1 MYKKWRIVSLG
12 LISFL
17 LILFSTNFQYVKA
30 QDTGSTQHPVTIYAD
45 NSYGR
50 ILVAD
55 SLTYF
60 HDVSVEDVVVGA
72 SFAGVPTAMVPLKQG
87 IKGWIAHEAGV
98 GKDEAGISG
107 LPFSQDWGIPAA
119 AVATMSARLSD
130 GDSLLKGI
138 ISHANEVAIALGVKP
153 GQTGA
158 EAAELMLK
166 AAPGRAVTTDNV
178 DARVHPLAQEGERG
192 IYAVWSL
199 MLIEQHRPNDVFCVA
214 SHSARVMAEY
224 AESVMPLGIIAN
236 DAGMGME
243 HSGIDGLPIL
253 DDKGIAAAAVDTMS
267 ARIGNPLST
276 YHDGIISA
284 VNQLAKAKG
293 VRVGM
298 PAKQAADLML
308 KHTN

>member
-1 MYKKWRIVSLG
+1 ME
-12 LISFL
+12 
-17 LILFSTNFQYVKA
+17 
-30 QDTGSTQHPVTIYAD
+30 QHPVTIYAD
-45 NSYGR
+45 NSDGR

-60 HDVSVEDVVVGA
+60 HNIRVEDVVVGA
-72 SFAGVPTAMVPLKQG
+72 SFAGIPTAMVPLKQG

-98 GKDEAGISG
+98 GKDRAGISG
-107 LPFSQDWGIPAA
+107 LPFSQKWGIPAA
-119 AVATMSARLSD
+119 AIATMSARLYD
-130 GDSLLKGI
+130 GESLLKGT
-138 ISHANEVAIALGVKP
+138 ISHANQIAIALGVEL

-166 AAPGRAVTTDNV
+166 AAPGRAVTTDEVDTNV
-178 DARVHPLAQEGERG
+178 HLLDREGDCG
-192 IYAVWSL
+192 IYAAWSL
-199 MLIEQHRPNDVFCVA
+199 MLIKQLRPDDVFCVA

-224 AESVMPLGIIAN
+224 AQSVMPLGIIAN

-243 HSGIDGLPIL
+243 RSGIDGLPIL

-267 ARIGNPLST
+267 ARIGEPLST

-284 VNQLAKAKG
+284 VNQLAQAKG

-298 PAKQAADLML
+298 SAKQAANLML
-308 KHTN
+308 KHIK

>member
-1 MYKKWRIVSLG
+1 ME
-12 LISFL
+12 
-17 LILFSTNFQYVKA
+17 
-30 QDTGSTQHPVTIYAD
+30 QHPVTIYAD
-45 NSYGR
+45 NSDGR

-60 HDVSVEDVVVGA
+60 HNIRVEDVVVGA
-72 SFAGVPTAMVPLKQG
+72 SFAGIPTAMVPLKQG

-98 GKDEAGISG
+98 GKDRAGISG
-107 LPFSQDWGIPAA
+107 LPFSQKWGIPAA
-119 AVATMSARLSD
+119 AIATMSARLSD
-130 GDSLLKGI
+130 GESLLKGT
-138 ISHANEVAIALGVKP
+138 ISYANQIAIALGVEP

-166 AAPGRAVTTDNV
+166 AAPGRAVTTDEVDTNV
-178 DARVHPLAQEGERG
+178 RLLDREGDCG
-192 IYAVWSL
+192 IYAAWSL
-199 MLIEQHRPNDVFCVA
+199 MLIKQLRPDDVFCVA

-224 AESVMPLGIIAN
+224 AQSVMPLGIIAN

-243 HSGIDGLPIL
+243 RSGIDGLPIL

-267 ARIGNPLST
+267 ARIGEPLST

-284 VNQLAKAKG
+284 VNQLAQAKG

-298 PAKQAADLML
+298 SAKQAANLML
-308 KHTN
+308 KHIK